1 MKDERTSLLGSADEG
16 QQQHSAGND
25 NAARATTTTTNTRR
39 SIRFSIGT
47 NANDDEVDEQEGDDI
62 ASNQT
67 NTTTTDFSFVSP
79 SNNNRGRRNTVVSW
93 AGGATAADADGVS
106 PTHRRRTTTHGL
118 FRRSAK
124 SSESIHFP
132 CNPSILCDC
141 DCARY

>member
-25 NAARATTTTTNTRR
+25 NAARATTTSNNTRR
-39 SIRFSIGT
+39 SIRFSIGI
-47 NANDDEVDEQEGDDI
+47 NANEDEVDEQEGDDI

-67 NTTTTDFSFVSP
+67 NTATTDFSFVSP
-79 SNNNRGRRNTVVSW
+79 SNNNNRGRRNTVVSW

-124 SSESIHFP
+124 SSE
-132 CNPSILCDC
+132 
-141 DCARY
+141 

>member
-16 QQQHSAGND
+16 QQKLYAGNE
-25 NAARATTTTTNTRR
+25 NAARAKTTSNNTRR

-47 NANDDEVDEQEGDDI
+47 NANEDEVDEQEDNNDI

-79 SNNNRGRRNTVVSW
+79 SNNNNRGRRNTVVSC
-93 AGGATAADADGVS
+93 AGATAAEGAADDGVS

-124 SSESIHFP
+124 SSE
-132 CNPSILCDC
+132 
-141 DCARY
+141 